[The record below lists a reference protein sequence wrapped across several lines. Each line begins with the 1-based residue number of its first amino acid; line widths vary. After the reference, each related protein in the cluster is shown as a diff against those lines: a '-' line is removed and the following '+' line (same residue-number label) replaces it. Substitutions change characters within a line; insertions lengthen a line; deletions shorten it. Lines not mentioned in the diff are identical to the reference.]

1 MTDVAPRIV
10 ALDAA
15 RGELWVTLRWPDGT
29 TFDRPIADVETA
41 QLVDVVRRG
50 ELPRVVADSVA
61 ARMPRTLGGALSAVE
76 ELFNDGPLGLYAPI
90 ADQEHPDLIDELK
103 AAGRRKI
110 AEWVQ
115 ELGRLAVR
123 AQEQRDEWLRLHN
136 DPAPMPADVRVELA
150 VRGGEADSRAH
161 RLLMV
166 RDWLYEVA
174 PLVDYDTADVT
185 DRRGFPQPVGALQ
198 ALAVPAAI
206 VTILAGFTLAGW
218 IVREGRLER
227 QHAAELEVFR
237 ETRDHLATCST
248 ERECAAFR
256 EALHASGKVFDKDT
270 DDDGLGWG
278 WYAAGA
284 AVVIG
289 LAWSRRAQLGEAA
302 GAVARR
308 VRRG

>member
-1 MTDVAPRIV
+1 MTEAARIV

-15 RGELWVTLRWPDGT
+15 RGELWVTLEWPDGSRL
-29 TFDRPIADVETA
+29 DRPIADVETA
-41 QLVDVVRRG
+41 QLVDVMRRG

-61 ARMPRTLGGALSAVE
+61 ARMPRTLGGAWSAVE
-76 ELFNDGPLGLYAPI
+76 ELLDDGGPVGLNAPI
-90 ADQEHPDLIDELK
+90 GDREHRDLIDELK
-103 AAGRRKI
+103 AAGRSKV
-110 AEWVQ
+110 AEWTQ
-115 ELGRLAVR
+115 ELGRLALR
-123 AQEQRDEWLRLHN
+123 AQDQRDEWLRLHN

-150 VRGGEADSRAH
+150 VRGGEADSRAQ

-185 DRRGFPQPVGALQ
+185 DQRGFAPVGAFQ

-237 ETRDHLATCST
+237 ETRDRLATCTT
-248 ERECAAFR
+248 EQECAAFR
-256 EALHASGKVFDKDT
+256 QALNAAGQVFDDD

-302 GAVARR
+302 EAVARR